1 MLTFSFHRDEPLLEY
16 LDLVP
21 GDIAQRI
28 GKHVARL
35 VEDGSTLQ
43 VGYGSIPNAVL
54 ANLSNKK
61 HLGFHSELFS
71 DGVAELMKA
80 GILDNSEKS
89 IDRGKAVASFCMG
102 RKETYEYLHKNEAVE
117 FRTIDYTN
125 DPTMIAGQKKMTAIN
140 SALEIDLTGQATA
153 ESLGKT
159 FYSGIGGQTDF
170 MRGAVRA
177 PGGKTILALPST
189 ADDDRVSRIVPFL
202 KEGAG
207 VTLSRGDVHY
217 VATEYGITYLH
228 GKNIRERAMD
238 LIAIAHPDFR
248 PWLVEEARKLALI
261 YRDQKF
267 VAGGY
272 PEVLET
278 YRTTKTGLEI
288 LLRPVKISDE
298 PLLKDFFYSLS
309 DESMYLRFASARKDM
324 PHRRLQEFV
333 AVDYSREMEI
343 LVVIGRDERETV
355 IGMGQYAIDEN
366 TNTAELALVV
376 KDEYQNKGVG
386 AELNSYL
393 TYLARRQGLLG
404 FTAEVLVDNA
414 PALRLLEKM
423 GFEIEKSETGV
434 HELKLVFDK
443 RR

>member
-1 MLTFSFHRDEPLLEY
+1 MALIQTSPPDCDGNLSLGVSVDIVKAAMETASLVVVQVNSNMPFVYGDGIINIRDVDFLLHRDEPLLEY
-16 LDLVP
+16 RDSVP

-35 VEDGSTLQ
+35 VQDGSTLQ

-61 HLGFHSELFS
+61 HLGLHSELFS

-159 FYSGIGGQTDF
+159 FYSGIGGQADF

-189 ADDDRVSRIVPFL
+189 AEDDRVSRIVPFL

-207 VTLSRGDVHY
+207 VTLSRGDS
-217 VATEYGITYLH
+217 IMW
-228 GKNIRERAMD
+228 RRS
-238 LIAIAHPDFR
+238 
-248 PWLVEEARKLALI
+248 
-261 YRDQKF
+261 
-267 VAGGY
+267 
-272 PEVLET
+272 
-278 YRTTKTGLEI
+278 TG
-288 LLRPVKISDE
+288 
-298 PLLKDFFYSLS
+298 
-309 DESMYLRFASARKDM
+309 
-324 PHRRLQEFV
+324 
-333 AVDYSREMEI
+333 
-343 LVVIGRDERETV
+343 
-355 IGMGQYAIDEN
+355 
-366 TNTAELALVV
+366 
-376 KDEYQNKGVG
+376 
-386 AELNSYL
+386 
-393 TYLARRQGLLG
+393 
-404 FTAEVLVDNA
+404 
-414 PALRLLEKM
+414 
-423 GFEIEKSETGV
+423 
-434 HELKLVFDK
+434 
-443 RR
+443 